1 MGKIEN
7 EILALLDRGE
17 RFLLATILSQQGS
30 TPRLPGTRMLV
41 RADGRTVGTIG
52 GGSVE
57 AEVIAAG
64 PQLLESGQAAI
75 RFFDLKAGDTARGMD
90 LICGGH
96 LEILLE
102 PVVPTEE
109 NRSLYAAMIRK
120 LKTGEKGVMVA
131 ELSRMEHGSTVRR
144 CLLSSDPDS
153 GQGPLALSPEQSR
166 LIWKQTI
173 KQRAPILLELAGRR
187 FLGEPLFAPGTV
199 FLFGAG
205 HVSRQVAKLAKMVEF
220 RVVVLDDRETFAN
233 GERFPEAD
241 DIRVLAHFDQ
251 AFSGLAIDADSYL
264 VILTR
269 GHGHDQTVLAQ
280 ALRTSAGYIGMIGSR
295 AKRTAI
301 YQALLK
307 QGFSRADL
315 DRVHSPIGVDI
326 GAQTPEEL
334 GVSIVGELIYK
345 RAGSPP
351 KKQ

>member
-1 MGKIEN
+1 M
-7 EILALLDRGE
+7 
-17 RFLLATILSQQGS
+17 
-30 TPRLPGTRMLV
+30 
-41 RADGRTVGTIG
+41 
-52 GGSVE
+52 
-57 AEVIAAG
+57 
-64 PQLLESGQAAI
+64 
-75 RFFDLKAGDTARGMD
+75 
-90 LICGGH
+90 
-96 LEILLE
+96 
-102 PVVPTEE
+102 
-109 NRSLYAAMIRK
+109 
-120 LKTGEKGVMVA
+120 
-131 ELSRMEHGSTVRR
+131 
-144 CLLSSDPDS
+144 
-153 GQGPLALSPEQSR
+153 
-166 LIWKQTI
+166 
-173 KQRAPILLELAGRR
+173 
-187 FLGEPLFAPGTV
+187 
-199 FLFGAG
+199 FGAG